1 MRGGSEQS
9 TVNGNIHT
17 GNCLLFTL
25 PRRGLVQVY
34 TGNGKGKTT
43 AAWGLAL
50 RAVGA
55 GQKVAVVQ
63 FLKPQE
69 SSEVKA
75 AKSIP
80 NLSIY
85 GKSRPYDVRLDQRE
99 SAELREDSRRDFGIA
114 SVLIAS
120 GDYDMVVLD
129 EINIVLEYGFVTCEE
144 MLDVLRNRP
153 DHTEVVLTGRYAPN
167 RLIEAADLVTEMKE
181 IKHPANGGVQA
192 RKGIEF

>member
-1 MRGGSEQS
+1 M
-9 TVNGNIHT
+9 
-17 GNCLLFTL
+17 
-25 PRRGLVQVY
+25 
-34 TGNGKGKTT
+34 
-43 AAWGLAL
+43 

-55 GQKVAVVQ
+55 GCKVAVVQ

-75 AKSIP
+75 AKLLP
-80 NLSIY
+80 NLSVF
-85 GKSRPYDVRLDQRE
+85 GKTRPYDAMVDQRE
-99 SAELREDSRRDFGIA
+99 SAELREDTCRDFGIA

-129 EINIVLEYGFVTCEE
+129 EINIVLEYGFVTREE

>member
-1 MRGGSEQS
+1 M
-9 TVNGNIHT
+9 
-17 GNCLLFTL
+17 

-34 TGNGKGKTT
+34 TGSGKGKTT

-55 GQKVAVVQ
+55 GCKVAVVQ

-85 GKSRPYDVRLDQRE
+85 GKSRPYDARLDQRE

-120 GDYDMVVLD
+120 SDYDMVVLD
-129 EINIVLEYGFVTCEE
+129 EMNIVLEYGFVTCEE
-144 MLDVLRNRP
+144 MLDVLRDRP

-167 RLIEAADLVTEMKE
+167 WLIEAADLVTEMKE